1 MDCKNC
7 ENQQACVPFFM
18 HENSMMHKDADNERL
33 ADIAQGQRKIN
44 VVQSIIILSIVFIMA
59 MFYTYR
65 TKMWNDTI
73 AKQNETISEICNKTT
88 YTCESLDKTWI
99 STNELRND
107 KNYGKITKK
116 IEGLLPKKQKS

>member
-1 MDCKNC
+1 MEEKCKNC

-33 ADIAQGQRKIN
+33 AIIAQGQRKIN
-44 VVQSIIILSIVFIMA
+44 VIQSIIILAIVFIMA

-73 AKQNETISEICNKTT
+73 AKQNETIIMLLK
-88 YTCESLDKTWI
+88 DKSPGTEV
-99 STNELRND
+99 SDGVHQFTN
-107 KNYGKITKK
+107 
-116 IEGLLPKKQKS
+116 P